1 MLSDEEIGR
10 IFSALLS
17 ELPDALSFTEAR
29 KAIAAA
35 GISDVSSPQY
45 WTPFINAVDNRFREL
60 KPEGRRATVRILADR
75 LANRE
80 SVRTLFAQRP
90 GYKCF
95 VG

>member
-10 IFSALLS
+10 LFSALLS

-45 WTPFINAVDNRFREL
+45 WTPFIN
-60 KPEGRRATVRILADR
+60 RRR
-75 LANRE
+75 
-80 SVRTLFAQRP
+80 
-90 GYKCF
+90 
-95 VG
+95 